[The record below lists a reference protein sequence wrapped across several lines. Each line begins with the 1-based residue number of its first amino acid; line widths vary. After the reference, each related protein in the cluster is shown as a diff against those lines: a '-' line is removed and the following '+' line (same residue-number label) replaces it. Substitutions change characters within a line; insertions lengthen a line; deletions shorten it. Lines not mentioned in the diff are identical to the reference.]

1 MKRLIVISIIITV
14 SLTVSACKKEPAT
27 VAMEEMS
34 TLALIESAMN
44 SAIEAQT
51 QSVPGNKKERK
62 RWAESGIAYAER
74 CIEVAPNT
82 PDCYYWRAIN
92 TGLYHSV
99 KVVGYQRGI
108 KQMISDCNAVIA
120 MGRESYDHAG
130 PWRIQGQI
138 FTKLPET
145 GGRPDSLTRD
155 LDKALT
161 YLRRAVELAP
171 DYPENHIALAEALYK
186 EGEPDAALVELEIA
200 KQKAPQW
207 SGDAGYPE
215 WKKTIAKL
223 TKKINRKIK

>member
-1 MKRLIVISIIITV
+1 MKRLIAISIIIIAG
-14 SLTVSACKKEPAT
+14 LTVSACKRPPET
-27 VAMEEMS
+27 VALDEMS
-34 TLALIESAMN
+34 TLALIEGAMN
-44 SAIEAQT
+44 SAIEAQI

-62 RWAESGIAYAER
+62 RWAESGIAYAQR

-82 PDCYYWRAIN
+82 PACYYWRAVN

-120 MGRESYDHAG
+120 MGRETYDQAG

-186 EGEPDAALVELEIA
+186 EGEPDAARAELVIA
-200 KQKAPQW
+200 EQKAPQW
-207 SGDAGYPE
+207 RDDAGYSE

-223 TKKINRKIK
+223 MKKVDKKK

>member
-1 MKRLIVISIIITV
+1 MKRIAIIPTIIIV
-14 SLTVSACKKEPAT
+14 GLTVSACKKEPAT
-27 VAMEEMS
+27 VALEEMS
-34 TLALIESAMN
+34 TLALIEGAIN
-44 SAIEAQT
+44 SAIEAQS
-51 QSVPGNKKERK
+51 QNIPGNKKERK

-82 PDCYYWRAIN
+82 PDCYYWRAVN

-99 KVVGYQRGI
+99 KIVGYQRGI

-120 MGRESYDHAG
+120 MGRETYDHAG

-161 YLRRAVELAP
+161 YLRRAVALAP
-171 DYPENHIALAEALYK
+171 GYPENHIALAEALYE
-186 EGEPDAALVELEIA
+186 EGEPDAARTELDVA
-200 KQKAPQW
+200 KEKAPQW
-207 SGDAGYPE
+207 RDEAAYPE

-223 TKKINRKIK
+223 MKKIDKKK